1 MVRPQNTNEEQ
12 SVRLL
17 KVGERVRHVL
27 SEILMR
33 GQVHDET
40 ISAHN
45 VSVTEVR
52 MSPDLRMAK
61 VYVKPL
67 LGQDEA
73 AVLKALQQNTAY
85 FQREVANSLKLKYA
99 AKLRFMAD
107 ESFEEAGRIEQLLN
121 DPKVARDLED
131 NED

>member
-1 MVRPQNTNEEQ
+1 MARSHSNEEQ
-12 SVRLL
+12 NVRLL

-52 MSPDLRMAK
+52 MSSDMRIAK
-61 VYVKPL
+61 VFVKPL
-67 LGQDEA
+67 LGEDED
-73 AVLKALQQNTAY
+73 AVLTALQQNTAY
-85 FQREVANSLKLKYA
+85 FQREVANALKLKYA
-99 AKLRFMAD
+99 AKLRFLVDDSFD
-107 ESFEEAGRIEQLLN
+107 EANRIEQLLN
-121 DPKVARDLED
+121 DPLVARDLKSE
-131 NED
+131 EE